1 MDKCMD
7 VYAAYCLDEDIR
19 LKSSSGG
26 MITILAEHVLDRS
39 GAVYG
44 VTMSDDCYSA
54 EFIRVTDRNGLEKIR
69 GSKYIQAK
77 VGNTFRR
84 VKEDLES
91 GRMVLFTG
99 TGCQVNGL
107 KAYLGKAY
115 EKLYCVDIIC
125 HGAPSPE
132 LWQRYVK
139 FREEEYAS
147 KVTYVSFR
155 CKDDKDWNAFN
166 MKEIDANDKVVHIS
180 RHVDPYFSLFVSNL
194 SLRPSCYECLAKRLK
209 QSDLTVADFWGID
222 NVAPEMNDN
231 KGISLVIV
239 RSEKGKELFADISE
253 RLTIKRVSYE
263 DGVRDNKAEYQPYPK
278 PLKRD
283 SFFKDMNRMSFEELS
298 KKYLRES
305 SKTKVKKIVKS
316 VIKKLIG
323 KIGGGTKATKY
334 TDYWMCFVMRENHV
348 ERNTDTV

>member
-1 MDKCMD
+1 MDKSMD

-26 MITILAEHVLDRS
+26 MITILAEHVLDQS

-44 VTMSDDCYSA
+44 VAMSDDCYAA
-54 EFIRVTDRNGLEKIR
+54 EFIRATDRNGLEKIR
-69 GSKYIQAK
+69 GSKYLQAK

-91 GRMVLFTG
+91 GQMVLFTG

-107 KAYLGKAY
+107 KAYLGKDY

-132 LWQRYVK
+132 LWRKYVK
-139 FREEEYAS
+139 FREEEYGS

-155 CKDDKDWNAFN
+155 CKDDKDWNGFN
-166 MKEIDANDKVVHIS
+166 MKEIDASDKVVHIS

-194 SLRPSCYECLAKRLK
+194 SLRPSCYECLAKKLK

-222 NVAPEMNDN
+222 NIAPEMNDN

-239 RSEKGKELFADISE
+239 RSEKGKELFAGISE
-253 RLTIKRVSYE
+253 RLTIKSVSYE

-278 PLKRD
+278 PPRRD
-283 SFFKDMNRMSFEELS
+283 SFFNDMSKMSFEELS

-305 SKTKVKKIVKS
+305 PKTKVKRIVKS

-323 KIGGGTKATKY
+323 ENRGGG
-334 TDYWMCFVMRENHV
+334 VR
-348 ERNTDTV
+348 R

>member
-1 MDKCMD
+1 MDKSMD

-26 MITILAEHVLDRS
+26 MITILSEYVLDQS
-39 GAVYG
+39 GTVYG
-44 VTMSDDCYSA
+44 VAMSDDCYSA
-54 EFIRVTDRNGLEKIR
+54 EFIRITDRNGLEKIR

-107 KAYLGKAY
+107 KAYLGKDY

-125 HGAPSPE
+125 HGAPSPK
-132 LWQRYVK
+132 LWRKYVE
-139 FREEEYAS
+139 FREEEYGS

-155 CKDDKDWNAFN
+155 CKDDKDWNGFN
-166 MKEIDANDKVVHIS
+166 MKEIDASDKVVHIS

-194 SLRPSCYECLAKRLK
+194 SLRPSCYECLAKKLK
-209 QSDLTVADFWGID
+209 RSDLTVADFWGID

-239 RSEKGKELFADISE
+239 RSEKGKELFAGISE
-253 RLTIKRVSYE
+253 RLTVKSVSYE
-263 DGVRDNKAEYQPYPK
+263 DGVRENKAEYQAYPK
-278 PLKRD
+278 PPRRD
-283 SFFKDMNRMSFEELS
+283 SFFNDMRKMSFAELS
-298 KKYLRES
+298 QKYLRES
-305 SKTKVKKIVKS
+305 PKTKVKRIVKS
-316 VIKKLIG
+316 VIKKLVG
-323 KIGGGTKATKY
+323 ENRGG
-334 TDYWMCFVMRENHV
+334 VR
-348 ERNTDTV
+348 R

>member
-1 MDKCMD
+1 MD

-26 MITILAEHVLDRS
+26 MITILSEYVLDQS
-39 GAVYG
+39 GTVYG
-44 VTMSDDCYSA
+44 VAMSDDCYSA
-54 EFIRVTDRNGLEKIR
+54 EFIRITDRNGLEKIR

-107 KAYLGKAY
+107 KAYLGKDY

-125 HGAPSPE
+125 HGAPSPK
-132 LWQRYVK
+132 LWRKYVE
-139 FREEEYAS
+139 FREEEYGS

-155 CKDDKDWNAFN
+155 CKDDKDWNGFN
-166 MKEIDANDKVVHIS
+166 MKEIDASDKVVHIS

-194 SLRPSCYECLAKRLK
+194 SLRPSCYECLAKKLK
-209 QSDLTVADFWGID
+209 RSDLTVADFWGID

-239 RSEKGKELFADISE
+239 RSEKGKELFAGISE
-253 RLTIKRVSYE
+253 RLTVKSVSYE
-263 DGVRDNKAEYQPYPK
+263 DGVRENKAEYQAYPT
-278 PLKRD
+278 PPRRD
-283 SFFKDMNRMSFEELS
+283 SFFNDMRKMSFAELS
-298 KKYLRES
+298 QKYLRES
-305 SKTKVKKIVKS
+305 PKTKVKRIVKS

-323 KIGGGTKATKY
+323 ENRGGGY
-334 TDYWMCFVMRENHV
+334 EGN
-348 ERNTDTV
+348 

>member
-1 MDKCMD
+1 MD

-26 MITILAEHVLDRS
+26 MITILSEYVLDQS
-39 GAVYG
+39 GTVYG
-44 VTMSDDCYSA
+44 VAMSDDCYSA
-54 EFIRVTDRNGLEKIR
+54 EFIRITDRNGLEKIR

-107 KAYLGKAY
+107 KAYLGKDY

-125 HGAPSPE
+125 HGAPSPK
-132 LWQRYVK
+132 LWRKYVE
-139 FREEEYAS
+139 FREEEYGS

-155 CKDDKDWNAFN
+155 CKDDKDWNEFN
-166 MKEIDANDKVVHIS
+166 MKEIDASDKVVHIS

-194 SLRPSCYECLAKRLK
+194 SLRPSCYECLAKKLK

-239 RSEKGKELFADISE
+239 RSEKGKELFAGISE
-253 RLTIKRVSYE
+253 RLTVKSVSYE
-263 DGVRDNKAEYQPYPK
+263 DGVRENKAEYQAYPK
-278 PLKRD
+278 PPRRD
-283 SFFKDMNRMSFEELS
+283 SFFNDMRKMSFAELS
-298 KKYLRES
+298 QKYLRES
-305 SKTKVKKIVKS
+305 PKTKVKRIVKS
-316 VIKKLIG
+316 VIKKLVG
-323 KIGGGTKATKY
+323 ENRGGGY
-334 TDYWMCFVMRENHV
+334 EGN
-348 ERNTDTV
+348 

>member
-1 MDKCMD
+1 MD

-26 MITILAEHVLDRS
+26 MITILSEYVLDQS
-39 GAVYG
+39 GTVYG
-44 VTMSDDCYSA
+44 VAMSDDCYSA
-54 EFIRVTDRNGLEKIR
+54 EFIRITDRNGLEKIR

-107 KAYLGKAY
+107 KAYLGKDY

-125 HGAPSPE
+125 HGAPSPK
-132 LWQRYVK
+132 LWRKYVE
-139 FREEEYAS
+139 FREEEYGS

-155 CKDDKDWNAFN
+155 CKDDKDWNGFN
-166 MKEIDANDKVVHIS
+166 MKEIDASDKVVHIS

-194 SLRPSCYECLAKRLK
+194 SLRPSCYECLAKKLK
-209 QSDLTVADFWGID
+209 RSDLTVADFWGID

-239 RSEKGKELFADISE
+239 RSEKGKELFAGISE
-253 RLTIKRVSYE
+253 RLTVKSVSYE
-263 DGVRDNKAEYQPYPK
+263 DGVRENKAEYQAYPK
-278 PLKRD
+278 PPRRD
-283 SFFKDMNRMSFEELS
+283 SFFNDMRKMSFAELS
-298 KKYLRES
+298 QKYLRES
-305 SKTKVKKIVKS
+305 PKTKVKRIVKS

-323 KIGGGTKATKY
+323 ENGGGTKVTKY
-334 TDYWMCFVMRENHV
+334 TDYWMCLVMRENYV
-348 ERNTDTV
+348 ERDTDTV

>member
-1 MDKCMD
+1 MD
-7 VYAAYCLDEDIR
+7 VYAAYCLDENIR

-26 MITILAEHVLDRS
+26 MITILAEHILAQN

-44 VTMSDDCYSA
+44 VAMSEDCYSA
-54 EFIRVTDRNGLEKIR
+54 EFIRITDSNGLEKIR
-69 GSKYIQAK
+69 GSKYLQAK
-77 VGNTFRR
+77 LGNTFRQ

-91 GRMVLFTG
+91 GRTVLFTG

-115 EKLYCVDIIC
+115 EKLYCVDVIC

-132 LWQRYVK
+132 LWREYVE
-139 FREEEYAS
+139 FREKEYDS

-155 CKDDKDWNAFN
+155 CKDDKDWNGFN
-166 MKEIDANDKVVHIS
+166 MKEIDASDKVVHIS

-194 SLRPSCYECLAKRLK
+194 SLRPSCYECLAKKLK

-239 RSEKGKELFADISE
+239 RSEKGKELFAGISE
-253 RLTIKRVSYE
+253 RLTIKSVSYE

-278 PLKRD
+278 PLQRD
-283 SFFKDMNRMSFEELS
+283 SFFKDMNRMPFEELS
-298 KKYLRES
+298 KKYLCES

-316 VIKKLIG
+316 VIKKLM
-323 KIGGGTKATKY
+323 GGGKMKVTKY

-348 ERNTDTV
+348 ERDTDTV

>member
-1 MDKCMD
+1 MD

-26 MITILAEHVLDRS
+26 MITILSEYVLDQS
-39 GAVYG
+39 GTVYG
-44 VTMSDDCYSA
+44 VAMSDDCYSA
-54 EFIRVTDRNGLEKIR
+54 EFIRITDRNGLEKIR

-107 KAYLGKAY
+107 KAYLGKDY

-125 HGAPSPE
+125 HGAPSPK
-132 LWQRYVK
+132 LWRKYVE
-139 FREEEYAS
+139 FREEEYGS

-155 CKDDKDWNAFN
+155 CKDDKDWNGFN
-166 MKEIDANDKVVHIS
+166 MKEIDASDKVVHIS

-194 SLRPSCYECLAKRLK
+194 SLRPSCYECLAKKLK
-209 QSDLTVADFWGID
+209 RSDLTVADFWGID

-239 RSEKGKELFADISE
+239 RSEKGKELFAGISE
-253 RLTIKRVSYE
+253 RLTVKSVSYE
-263 DGVRDNKAEYQPYPK
+263 DGVRENKAEYQAYPK
-278 PLKRD
+278 PPRRD
-283 SFFKDMNRMSFEELS
+283 SFFNDMRKMSFAELS
-298 KKYLRES
+298 QKYLRES
-305 SKTKVKKIVKS
+305 PKTKVKRIVKS
-316 VIKKLIG
+316 VIKKLVG
-323 KIGGGTKATKY
+323 ENRGGGTKVTKY
-334 TDYWMCFVMRENHV
+334 TDYWMCLVMRENYV
-348 ERNTDTV
+348 ERDTDTV

>member
-1 MDKCMD
+1 M
-7 VYAAYCLDEDIR
+7 
-19 LKSSSGG
+19 
-26 MITILAEHVLDRS
+26 
-39 GAVYG
+39 
-44 VTMSDDCYSA
+44 
-54 EFIRVTDRNGLEKIR
+54 
-69 GSKYIQAK
+69 
-77 VGNTFRR
+77 
-84 VKEDLES
+84 ES
-91 GRMVLFTG
+91 GRTVLFTG

-115 EKLYCVDIIC
+115 EKLYCVDVIC

-132 LWQRYVK
+132 LWREYVE
-139 FREEEYAS
+139 FREKEYDS

-155 CKDDKDWNAFN
+155 CKDDKDWNGFN
-166 MKEIDANDKVVHIS
+166 MKEIDASDKVVHIS

-194 SLRPSCYECLAKRLK
+194 SLRPSCYECLAKKLK

-239 RSEKGKELFADISE
+239 RSEKGKELFAGISE
-253 RLTIKRVSYE
+253 RLTIKSVSYE

-278 PLKRD
+278 PLQRD
-283 SFFKDMNRMSFEELS
+283 SFFKDMNRMPFEELS
-298 KKYLRES
+298 KKYLCES

-316 VIKKLIG
+316 VIKKLM
-323 KIGGGTKATKY
+323 GGGKMKVTKY

-348 ERNTDTV
+348 ERDTDTV